1 LAFSA
6 AISML
11 KDRRYRE
18 HQVLI
23 KAPLNK
29 GAIEPFHAQK
39 PSHRT
44 PNRNPNQPTHK
55 KQNPPTQPKHAFH
68 LKLLYTSVDN
78 SLLSVMAEVCSTCG
92 LPKDLC
98 VCGEI
103 EKEQQRIRIRLE
115 TRKFGRST
123 TIIDGMDDKNS
134 DLPSIAQK
142 LKTYCA
148 CGGTSKNG
156 LIMLQGDHRDR
167 VREFLIKMGYPE
179 ENIELQ

>member
-1 LAFSA
+1 MCAS
-6 AISML
+6 
-11 KDRRYRE
+11 
-18 HQVLI
+18 
-23 KAPLNK
+23 N
-29 GAIEPFHAQK
+29 
-39 PSHRT
+39 RT
-44 PNRNPNQPTHK
+44 TRQSSFK
-55 KQNPPTQPKHAFH
+55 ELF
-68 LKLLYTSVDN
+68 LKLLYMAVAN

-123 TIIDGMDDKNS
+123 TIIDGMDDKKSN
-134 DLPSIAQK
+134 LPEIAQK

-156 LIMLQGDHRDR
+156 QIMLQGDHRDR
-167 VREFLIKMGYPE
+167 VKDFLVKIGYPQ
-179 ENIELQ
+179 ENIERQ

>member
-1 LAFSA
+1 VATL
-6 AISML
+6 IS
-11 KDRRYRE
+11 KI
-18 HQVLI
+18 VSLI
-23 KAPLNK
+23 KKNV
-29 GAIEPFHAQK
+29 FVFN
-39 PSHRT
+39 PSFIHCPKNQSAKVT
-44 PNRNPNQPTHK
+44 KINPEG
-55 KQNPPTQPKHAFH
+55 
-68 LKLLYTSVDN
+68 LKLLYIAGAN

-115 TRKFGRST
+115 TRKFGKAT

-134 DLPSIAQK
+134 NLSSIAQK

-156 LIMLQGDHRDR
+156 QIMLQGDHRDR
-167 VREFLIKMGYPE
+167 VREFLIKMGYPQ